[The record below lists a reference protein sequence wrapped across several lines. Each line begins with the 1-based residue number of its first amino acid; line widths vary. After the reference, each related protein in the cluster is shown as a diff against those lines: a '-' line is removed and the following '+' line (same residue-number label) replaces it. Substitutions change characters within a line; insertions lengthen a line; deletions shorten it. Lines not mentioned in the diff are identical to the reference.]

1 MKCKRH
7 LGVIML
13 SDRHTGVH
21 VENDSYM
28 GVNIPSNRYLG
39 FDNRYRKVKGQST
52 MDNPET
58 HTTLGTK
65 RKTKT
70 HKIK

>member
-1 MKCKRH
+1 MECKRQ

-21 VENDSYM
+21 VENGSHL

-39 FDNRYRKVKGQST
+39 FGNVR
-52 MDNPET
+52 E
-58 HTTLGTK
+58 K
-65 RKTKT
+65 RR
-70 HKIK
+70 INQQ

>member
-1 MKCKRH
+1 MECKRY

-21 VENDSYM
+21 VENGSHL
-28 GVNIPSNRYLG
+28 GVNIPSNKYLG

-58 HTTLGTK
+58 HITLSTK
-65 RKTKT
+65 CKRRHTK
-70 HKIK
+70 